1 MPIEWAAFL
10 TRYRPMAVAIARS
23 LVHAPAAPEDIVQE
37 AALALHRALQQEPA
51 RFASHEHARNYFL
64 RAVRNLALKSAR
76 GAGREQALEGEPPAR
91 DEAEPAAQA
100 VAERQR
106 ALARLL
112 LELDPAGRE
121 LIVRRF
127 LKHHTLARIAAETRV
142 PISTLHDREKALL
155 AELRRRLEPLQDAG
169 PDAAEQE
176 VAG

>member
-1 MPIEWAAFL
+1 MPIEWVAFL

-37 AALALHRALQQEPA
+37 AALALHRALQQDPV
-51 RFASHEHARNYFL
+51 RFAGHEHARNYFL
-64 RAVRNLALKSAR
+64 RTVRNLALKSGRA
-76 GAGREQALEGEPPAR
+76 AGREQPLEDDPPAR
-91 DEAEPAAQA
+91 DEADPAHA
-100 VAERQR
+100 VVERQR

-112 LELDPAGRE
+112 LELDPAGRD

-127 LKHHTLARIAAETRV
+127 LEHQTLARVAAETQV

-155 AELRRRLEPLQDAG
+155 AELRRRLEPRQGAG
-169 PDAAEQE
+169 PGAAGQE